1 MRNGGRT
8 PKTIEE
14 IFDEIRSCC
23 GQAVSEILFHVGR
36 EIRKDARE
44 IRLAVGR
51 PMQIVTAD
59 GLCFCSKKGE
69 TFSEPDWGWF
79 PDSAEI
85 DAVFRAVCQYSI
97 HAFAD
102 DIAAG
107 FVTIRG
113 GHRVGVCGTAVY
125 EKGIPFPTAQKHISS
140 VNIRI
145 ARQIF
150 GAADPILEELKQ
162 TGLQNILIVGPPCS
176 GKTTVLRD
184 LVRQLASG
192 ETGAFIRTSVID
204 ERSELA
210 AMYESEPQNDVGAT
224 CDVLNGFGKR
234 DGILTAV
241 RAFAPEMIVCDELGG
256 PEDMDALLEASRCGA
271 FLAASVHAD
280 SLESFLL
287 RPNLRPLIESG
298 VFDLAVLM
306 GKDCRIRE
314 IRNLCKEGAR

>member
-1 MRNGGRT
+1 MRYNDRT
-8 PKTIEE
+8 PKTADE

-23 GQAVSEILFHVGR
+23 GQTVSEILFHIGR
-36 EIRKDARE
+36 EIRKNARE

-59 GLCFCSKKGE
+59 RLYFCSGKGE
-69 TFSEPDWGWF
+69 SLDDPELGWY
-79 PDSAEI
+79 PNPAEI

-113 GHRVGVCGTAVY
+113 GHRAGICGTAVY
-125 EKGIPFPTAQKHISS
+125 EKGIPIPTAQKNISS

-150 GAADPILEELKQ
+150 GAADPILAELKR
-162 TGLQNILIVGPPCS
+162 TGLQNILVVGPPCS

-192 ETGAFIRTSVID
+192 KMGYYVRTSVID

-210 AMYESEPQNDVGAT
+210 AMYESEPQNDIGAT

-234 DGILTAV
+234 EGILTAI

-256 PEDMDALLEASRCGA
+256 PEDADALLEAARCGA
-271 FLAASVHAD
+271 CLAASVHAD

-287 RPNLRPLIESG
+287 RPNLLPLMESG

-314 IRNLCKEGAR
+314 IRYLCKEGAR

>member
-1 MRNGGRT
+1 MRIGDRT
-8 PKTIEE
+8 PKSADE
-14 IFDEIRSCC
+14 IFDEIRGCS
-23 GQAVSEILFHVGR
+23 GQTVSEILSHIGR
-36 EIRKDARE
+36 EIRKNARE

-59 GLCFCSKKGE
+59 GLSFCSRKGE
-69 TFSEPDWGWF
+69 TFTDPEWGWY
-79 PDSAEI
+79 PDAAEI
-85 DAVFRAVCQYSI
+85 DAVFRALCQYSI

-113 GHRVGVCGTAVY
+113 GHRAGICGTAVY
-125 EKGIPFPTAQKHISS
+125 EKGNPLPTAQKNISS

-150 GAADPILEELKQ
+150 GAADPVLAELRK
-162 TGLQNILIVGPPCS
+162 TGLQNILVVGPPCS

-192 ETGAFIRTSVID
+192 KMGAFIRTSVID

-210 AMYESEPQNDVGAT
+210 AMYESEPQNDIGAA

-234 DGILTAV
+234 EGILTAV

-256 PEDMDALLEASRCGA
+256 PEDTDALLEASRCGA
-271 FLAASVHAD
+271 FLAASIHAD
-280 SLESFLL
+280 SLESLLL
-287 RPNLRPLIESG
+287 RPNLLPLMESG
-298 VFDLAVLM
+298 IFDLAVLM
-306 GKDCRIRE
+306 GRDCRIRE
-314 IRNLCKEGAR
+314 LRHLRREGAR